1 MTVKD
6 ISNFSFEQAMSEL
19 EDVVA
24 KLENGQVPLEDSI
37 KLYEMGNDLK
47 KHCEQKLKEAEER
60 IVDNKPDSEKELIE
74 MTEMINKAKNTCR
87 SLGFEE
93 GTDKFTDCSLKLY
106 TQDVDNKV
114 ALKVSKQKSVSSNS
128 GVMTIY
134 DPVRDRQNQ
143 IDRGMKMLSGGC
155 TLGVDC

>member
-47 KHCEQKLKEAEER
+47 KHCEQKLKEAEE
-60 IVDNKPDSEKELIE
+60 
-74 MTEMINKAKNTCR
+74 
-87 SLGFEE
+87 
-93 GTDKFTDCSLKLY
+93 
-106 TQDVDNKV
+106 KV
-114 ALKVSKQKSVSSNS
+114 AQITFSSDGSVSGSKT
-128 GVMTIY
+128 VE
-134 DPVRDRQNQ
+134 
-143 IDRGMKMLSGGC
+143 KL
-155 TLGVDC
+155 

>member
-47 KHCEQKLKEAEER
+47 KHCEQKLKEAEE
-60 IVDNKPDSEKELIE
+60 
-74 MTEMINKAKNTCR
+74 
-87 SLGFEE
+87 
-93 GTDKFTDCSLKLY
+93 
-106 TQDVDNKV
+106 
-114 ALKVSKQKSVSSNS
+114 KVSQITFSSDGSVSGSK
-128 GVMTIY
+128 
-134 DPVRDRQNQ
+134 PVE
-143 IDRGMKMLSGGC
+143 KL
-155 TLGVDC
+155 

>member
-47 KHCEQKLKEAEER
+47 KHCEQKLKEDEE
-60 IVDNKPDSEKELIE
+60 
-74 MTEMINKAKNTCR
+74 
-87 SLGFEE
+87 
-93 GTDKFTDCSLKLY
+93 
-106 TQDVDNKV
+106 KV
-114 ALKVSKQKSVSSNS
+114 AQITFSSDGSVSGSK
-128 GVMTIY
+128 
-134 DPVRDRQNQ
+134 PVE
-143 IDRGMKMLSGGC
+143 KL
-155 TLGVDC
+155 

>member
-47 KHCEQKLKEAEER
+47 IHCEQKLKEAEE
-60 IVDNKPDSEKELIE
+60 
-74 MTEMINKAKNTCR
+74 
-87 SLGFEE
+87 
-93 GTDKFTDCSLKLY
+93 
-106 TQDVDNKV
+106 KV
-114 ALKVSKQKSVSSNS
+114 AQITFSSDGSVSGSK
-128 GVMTIY
+128 
-134 DPVRDRQNQ
+134 PVE
-143 IDRGMKMLSGGC
+143 KL
-155 TLGVDC
+155 